1 MKKSLALSVLALAT
15 ASMQAQDS
23 DFLTKVKTLG
33 AQGAASAASSAANA
47 LNKAAT
53 GSQSS
58 QTPAGPNADVLQAI
72 DSLKQQ
78 VQASMVAF
86 QKSSAPDEVKMKQF
100 DDVLKEFDAVIAE
113 TQQGG
118 DLDQLIMK
126 SVTENQKR
134 LSLMRQRA
142 NDTSLS
148 EDQRAIYEQ
157 KTQSF
162 ENQIKQTADKR
173 AILIRQTSQ
182 LMAQRDQIQKNKQF
196 YLDMLSVQDLESA
209 NKSLDA
215 VNAAQG
221 TLIDALT
228 NLGAKLSTTSS
239 GPAKQ

>member
-1 MKKSLALSVLALAT
+1 MKKFLLLSLATVSILN
-15 ASMQAQDS
+15 AQDS
-23 DFLTKVKTLG
+23 DFLSKVKTLG
-33 AQGAASAASSAANA
+33 AQTAASAATGAAGA
-47 LNKAAT
+47 LNKAAA
-53 GSQSS
+53 SS
-58 QTPAGPNADVLQAI
+58 QAPAGPNADVLEAI
-72 DSLKQQ
+72 DVLKQQ
-78 VQASMVAF
+78 VQTSMVAF
-86 QKSSAPDEVKMKQF
+86 QKSSAPDEEKMKQF
-100 DDVLKEFDAVIAE
+100 DSVLKEFDAVIAE

-157 KTQSF
+157 KTSEF
-162 ENQIKQTADKR
+162 ESQIKQTADKR
-173 AILIRQTSQ
+173 AILIRQTTQ
-182 LMAQRDQIQKNKQF
+182 LMSQRDQIQKNKQF

-221 TLIDALT
+221 NLIDALS
-228 NLGAKLSTTSS
+228 NLGAKLAAPAS